1 MLSLTALNA
10 MGTLTVR
17 NLDDDLKSRLRSRA
31 AERGRSMEEEVRV
44 ILRDV
49 LTSEPAP
56 GGLGSRIARRFA
68 DGAGAGLDL
77 PVRDESPRAAPFDE

>member
-1 MLSLTALNA
+1 

-17 NLDDDLKSRLRSRA
+17 NLDDELKSRLRSRA

-68 DGAGAGLDL
+68 DGVGAGLEVPD
-77 PVRDESPRAAPFDE
+77 RGESPRAAAFDE